1 MSENRNQAKKI
12 LYVRCAPYV
21 INFDNYNLQE
31 VGLGNAFCRKGY
43 DFNLVYYSKE
53 NRDQIIEV
61 GENKLIIL
69 WRKGIKILRTGIYP
83 FLLDQDFLNQYDIII
98 VSEYG
103 QLMSHLIAQRHS
115 NVYLYNGP
123 YYNLFKIPFVEPI
136 YDRLFC
142 KKINLEMK
150 KIFCK
155 TQMAKEFIGKKGLTN
170 TVVTG
175 VGLDVSKFDAE
186 KAILPE
192 TQDLM
197 NKMYGKRNLLY
208 VGSII
213 PRKNTE
219 LIIKTFVELKKN
231 TQNRDLQLVLVGKG
245 DVRYIQ
251 KCKELIPDEMRED
264 VVWCAFI
271 KNAQLKYIYKAAY
284 AFLLPSVQEIFGM
297 VLLEAM
303 YFGIPVVS
311 SHSAGAGTLINSGEN
326 GIIVEEFDEH
336 KWAQAIMSLLVE
348 PEKAKQLGKE
358 ASATIRNEFMWDSV
372 AKKMLREIEHE

>member
-61 GENKLIIL
+61 GENKLTIL

-123 YYNLFKIPFVEPI
+123 YYNLFKIPFVELI

-142 KKINLEMK
+142 KKINFEMK

-311 SHSAGAGTLINSGEN
+311 SHSAGAGTLIQN
-326 GIIVEEFDEH
+326 GVNGLIVEQFDVMTWKVAIESVINNGEF
-336 KWAQAIMSLLVE
+336 A
-348 PEKAKQLGKE
+348 EKLGRTATETIKQD
-358 ASATIRNEFMWDSV
+358 FMWDSI
-372 AKKMLREIEHE
+372 ANKMLEYM

>member
-1 MSENRNQAKKI
+1 MSSDKVKKI

-21 INFDNYNLQE
+21 LNFDSYNLQE
-31 VGLGNAFCRKGY
+31 VGLGSAFCRKNY
-43 DFNLVYYSKE
+43 DFDLIYYSKE
-53 NRDQIIEV
+53 DRNQEIDIGNR
-61 GENKLIIL
+61 KLTIL
-69 WRKGIKILRTGIYP
+69 WRKGFKLLRTGIYP
-83 FLLDQDFLNQYDIII
+83 FLLNKDFLKKYDIII

-103 QLMSHLIAQRHS
+103 QLMSHLIAKKHS

-136 YDRLFC
+136 YDKLYC
-142 KKINLEMK
+142 KKINCEMK

-155 TQMAKEFIGKKGLTN
+155 TQMAKEFIEKKGLTN

-175 VGLDVSKFDAE
+175 VGLDVAKFDAE
-186 KAILPE
+186 ESVLPE

-197 NKMYGKRNLLY
+197 DKMRGKRNLLY

-219 LIIKTFVELKKN
+219 LIVKAFVELKKD
-231 TQNRDLQLVLVGKG
+231 NRNCDLQLVLIGKG
-245 DVRYIQ
+245 DSTYTQ
-251 KCKELIPDEMRED
+251 KCKEIIPENLKKD

-271 KNAQLKYIYKAAY
+271 KNAQLKYIYESAY

-303 YFGIPVVS
+303 YFGLPVVS
-311 SHSAGAGTLINSGEN
+311 SRSAGAGTLIQNNRN
-326 GIIVEEFDEH
+326 GLIVEQFNICAWKNAIQKLLEDEVL
-336 KWAQAIMSLLVE
+336 ARN
-348 PEKAKQLGKE
+348 LGNE
-358 ASATIRNEFMWDSV
+358 ARKTIKKDFMWDSI
-372 AKKMLREIEHE
+372 ADKMLKYMD